1 MTASQQTLTFIVSG
15 PSGCG
20 KSTLVEKMLQLPR
33 MMFSI
38 SYTTRQPRRA
48 EDPGKWYNF
57 VSEAEFEQMVLR
69 GEFLEHARVF
79 GRHWYGTPRKWLEE
93 SRQKGVDLV
102 LEIDV
107 QGATQV
113 RRSLPEAISI
123 FILPPSRKAL
133 GERLRARGQDSEE
146 EIERRLSQAK
156 EEIFEHLRNYDYI
169 VINDELE
176 HAGRRVQSI
185 VRAARSRSKTALGS
199 DAVKSVLSSF
209 GG

>member
-1 MTASQQTLTFIVSG
+1 MPASHPTLTFIVSG

-20 KSTLVEKMLQLPR
+20 KSTLVEKMLQLRR

-57 VSEAEFEQMVLR
+57 VSEVEFERMVAR

-79 GRHWYGTPRKWLEE
+79 GRHWYGTPKHWLEE
-93 SRQKGVDLV
+93 ACAKGMDLV

-107 QGATQV
+107 QGAAQV
-113 RRSLPEAISI
+113 RKSLPEAVSI
-123 FILPPSRKAL
+123 FILPPSRQAL

-146 EIERRLSQAK
+146 EIERRLAQAK
-156 EEIFEHLRNYDYI
+156 EEIFAHLRDYDYI

-176 HAGRRVQSI
+176 HAGRRVQAI
-185 VRAARSRSKTALGS
+185 VRATRSRNKTAMQT
-199 DAVKSVLSSF
+199 DAVKSVLNSF